1 MVNTKRM
8 EDVQWLDVLMKEV
21 PLYRKV
27 ATEELN
33 GHFDNVWNKYAVD
46 DDTMYI
52 KIDDDIVS
60 FVCHNLERLRIDPST
75 GLHR

>member
-8 EDVQWLDVLMKEV
+8 EDVQWLGALMKEV

-27 ATEELN
+27 AAEELN
-33 GHFDNVWNKYAVD
+33 GHFDNIWNKYAID
-46 DDTMYI
+46 DDTVYI

-60 FVCHNLERLRIDPST
+60 
-75 GLHR
+75 

>member
-8 EDVQWLDVLMKEV
+8 EDVQWLYELIREV
-21 PLYRKV
+21 PLYSKV
-27 ATEELN
+27 ATEDLD

-60 FVCHNLERLRIDPST
+60 YIRCNIW
-75 GLHR
+75 